1 MDVAITGASGLI
13 GSALRSSL
21 RADGHRVVS
30 LVRRPPTGADE
41 VRWDP
46 TGPLDAASLTGVGA
60 VVNLAGAGI
69 GDKPWTHQRKRILRD
84 SRIDGT
90 GTIATAVA
98 ALNPVPVLISG
109 SGMDYYGNP
118 GSREVTEAS
127 PPGDGFLARLCRDW
141 EAATAPAADA
151 GGRVACMRTS
161 VVLSTKG
168 GAFPKLSAPFRFG
181 VGGKLGRGDQ
191 WFSWITLEDMVRA
204 IRFLIDSDVSG
215 PVNMASPGPVTNDE
229 LTKAIGRALHRP
241 TFLPVPRLLGKVP
254 FGVGE
259 LLDNLLFTGAK
270 LRPAVLEAAGF
281 EFTTTDIDAA
291 LASLTGD
298 MASTS

>member
-13 GSALRSSL
+13 GSALRASL
-21 RADGHRVVS
+21 ASDGHRAIS
-30 LVRRPPTGADE
+30 LVRRSPTGADE
-41 VRWDP
+41 LRWDP
-46 TGPLDAASLTGVGA
+46 TGPLDPAALTGVDA
-60 VVNLAGAGI
+60 VVHLAGAGI
-69 GDKPWTHQRKRILRD
+69 GDKPWTEQRKRILRD

-90 GTIATAVA
+90 RTVATAVA
-98 ALNPVPVLISG
+98 ALDPVPALISG
-109 SGMDYYGNP
+109 SGMDFYGDP
-118 GSREVTEAS
+118 GDREVTEAS
-127 PPGDGFLARLCRDW
+127 PSGDGFLAQLCRDW
-141 EAATAPAADA
+141 EAATAPAAAA
-151 GGRVACMRTS
+151 GGRVVHLRTS
-161 VVLSTKG
+161 VVLSSKG

-204 IRFLIDSDVSG
+204 IRFLLESDVSG
-215 PVNMASPGPVTNDE
+215 PVNMASPGPVTNAE
-229 LTKAIGRALHRP
+229 LTRALGRAMHRP

-270 LRPAVLEAAGF
+270 LRPAALQAAGF

-298 MASTS
+298 RASTG